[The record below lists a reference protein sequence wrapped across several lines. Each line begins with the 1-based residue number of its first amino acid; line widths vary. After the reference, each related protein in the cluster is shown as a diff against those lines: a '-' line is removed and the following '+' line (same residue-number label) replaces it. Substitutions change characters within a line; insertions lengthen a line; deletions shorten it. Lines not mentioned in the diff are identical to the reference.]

1 MKRRTNSVLAVILCA
16 VMVLTGCGAGQAVE
30 GNAQQEQT
38 VEASESVAV
47 SETAEKAEEA
57 KTAEDGETA
66 KETEKVTE
74 KKQTATKAE
83 DEVKT
88 DKATEEKKETEKVA
102 EKDQTAKEETS
113 EQEAFV
119 ADRSR
124 AFAIME
130 DIQAGWNLGNT
141 LDANGAGNSN
151 SVETYWGNP
160 KTTQEMIDAV
170 VAKGFNLIRVPVT
183 WAEHVGPAPTYEIN
197 PEWLNRVKEVVDYV
211 YNTGAYV
218 IINTHHE
225 PNFWMTTDPAKADA
239 VEEELVAIWKQIGKF
254 FKDYDDKLIF
264 EGMNEPRQKGSAME
278 WQGGT
283 AEEQALINDWNQ
295 AFIDAVRSTGG
306 NNETRLLLICP
317 YGTSANLSAIK
328 ALTIPE
334 DNNIAVAIH
343 MYDPYYFTYA
353 QNEPQNDWKEWDGS
367 GKTGIVS
374 TVKQFQMRFID
385 KGIPVI
391 ITEYGAV
398 NKGNREEIDKWVV
411 DYVSAMENKGIKT
424 VWWDNGCYDTNGENF
439 GLFNR
444 KDCTWY
450 AESTVDQIM
459 SVVK

>member
-1 MKRRTNSVLAVILCA
+1 MKMKSRINSILAVVLCA
-16 VMVLTGCGAGQAVE
+16 AMVITGCGAGQAVE
-30 GNAQQEQT
+30 ENTQTEQK
-38 VEASESVAV
+38 VETAASESVEV
-47 SETAEKAEEA
+47 SETTEKDEESKKPEGVETSEPAEEV
-57 KTAEDGETA
+57 TEEVA
-66 KETEKVTE
+66 KEEKE
-74 KKQTATKAE
+74 MEEAAAE
-83 DEVKT
+83 N
-88 DKATEEKKETEKVA
+88 
-102 EKDQTAKEETS
+102 QTAKEEES

-119 ADRSR
+119 QDRSR

-141 LDANGAGNSN
+141 LDSHGAGNTN
-151 SVETYWGNP
+151 SAETYWGNP
-160 KTTQEMIDAV
+160 KTTQAMIDTV
-170 VAKGFNLIRVPVT
+170 VGKGFNLIRVPVT
-183 WAEHVGPAPTYEIN
+183 WAEHVGPAPAYEIN

-225 PNFWMTTDPAKADA
+225 PDFWMITDPAKADA
-239 VEEELVAIWKQIGKF
+239 VEEELVAIWKQIGEF
-254 FKDYDDKLIF
+254 FKDYDDRLIF
-264 EGMNEPRQKGSAME
+264 EGMNEPRLKGSAKE

-317 YGTSANLSAIK
+317 YGTSSDLSAIK

-334 DNNIAVAIH
+334 DNDIAVAIH
-343 MYDPYYFTYA
+343 MYAPYYFTYA

-367 GKTGIVS
+367 GKTGIVN
-374 TVKQFQMRFID
+374 TVKQFKMRFID
-385 KGIPVI
+385 QGIPVI

-398 NKGNREEIDKWVV
+398 NKGNREEINKWVV
-411 DYVSAMENKGIKT
+411 DYVSAMKNQGIKT

-444 KDCTWY
+444 KDCSWY